1 MRTPVV
7 SVVVPTY
14 NRAAVVVEMLASV
27 QAQTCAD
34 FEIVL
39 VDDGSTDDTG
49 ERVRA
54 LGEPR
59 LRYVR
64 KDNGGVSSARNHGL
78 RLAQGEII
86 AFVDSDDLWKPDTL
100 ERIVDFFG
108 RHPEA
113 GAVFGDVVKHD
124 GEVYVPS
131 FARDS
136 PAFSRLLARHAGHD
150 EIVFSQRE
158 MYLCLL
164 EEVPILPSAF
174 AVRAGV
180 VQAAGRFD
188 ESWTSSEDWEWF
200 LRLVRHTCFGYLD
213 RALAVLRVSSDSLHR
228 VHADRGRTM
237 MLRLLA
243 GERARV
249 AGDAEAERAVRR
261 GIVRLR
267 KHMAWQH
274 IRAGQPLAA
283 FGTYVTA
290 YREARDPR
298 LLVRAVVA
306 LLPLRA
312 HMAVRRRLG
321 HLVEAV
327 ERPPT
332 AESAATR
339 HAA

>member
-1 MRTPVV
+1 MKTPVV

-14 NRAAVVVEMLASV
+14 NRAAVLTEMLASV
-27 QAQTCAD
+27 RAQTFAD
-34 FEIVL
+34 FEVIV

-64 KDNGGVSSARNHGL
+64 QDNGGVSSARNHGL

-86 AFVDSDDLWKPDTL
+86 AFVDSDDLWNPDTL
-100 ERIVDFFG
+100 ERVVGFFR

-124 GEVYVPS
+124 GQVYVPS
-131 FARDS
+131 FTRDS
-136 PAFSRLLARHAGHD
+136 PAFAPLLARHAGR
-150 EIVFSQRE
+150 EETVFTQRE

-174 AVRAGV
+174 AIRASVVRAVGP
-180 VQAAGRFD
+180 FD

-200 LRLVRHTCFGYLD
+200 LRIVRHTRFGYLD
-213 RALAVLRVSSDSLHR
+213 RALAVLRVSTDSLHR
-228 VHADRGRTM
+228 VHAERGRAM
-237 MLRLLA
+237 MLSLLA
-243 GERARV
+243 AERARV
-249 AGDAEAERAVRR
+249 AGDPEAERAVLR
-261 GIVRLR
+261 GLVRLR
-267 KHMAWQH
+267 KHAAWQH
-274 IRAGQPLAA
+274 IRAGRPLAA
-283 FGTYVTA
+283 FGTYVVA
-290 YREARDPR
+290 YREVRDPR
-298 LLVRAVVA
+298 LLVRAVAA

-312 HMAVRRRLG
+312 HVAVRRRLG

-327 ERPPT
+327 ERP
-332 AESAATR
+332 ATVS
-339 HAA
+339 